1 MNRTVKL
8 LVNGGLVAIAT
19 LLAGMAIAKLFTA
32 RQVAQQMAISEGYLA
47 KYPPQVTSAQGKQID
62 PLLEAMGL
70 STIERSTHAISP
82 QQEAIATALADYF
95 DTLHTLESGPLPPLP
110 VMVTEY
116 LARHKNGLKQ
126 LQALLQTQ
134 PGWAFDVVA
143 IVNPDP
149 GAGTDS
155 GPNYSNIIAL
165 HSHLLAQ
172 SILAYQTGERSE
184 QAAAFNAAVNLTR
197 SMAANPSLTAHIL
210 VTVSARDEIAV
221 ARHTSLALTP
231 TDYGQP
237 LITAAALDT
246 HIWYTRSINAFRKQ
260 PLVALSGIGY
270 QYLLA
275 LPFTD
280 LLLLTQTNE
289 QKLHNSFY
297 QQLTSAS
304 LCTVNGDTL
313 PQSYAITP
321 YAVPL
326 RVFHHH
332 VANALS
338 MELNTLITEA
348 QQTYRDTG
356 SWPTVL
362 ASTDSRVCS
371 SVTWHYRVTQ
381 DSISITFDGSLPW
394 LDPQD
399 PPIALS
405 YTITSEEMGFSP
417 EKLAKKE
424 KRPSGKK

>member
-8 LVNGGLVAIAT
+8 LVNGGLIAIAT

-47 KYPPQVTSAQGKQID
+47 KYPPQVTSDQVKQID
-62 PLLEAMGL
+62 QRLKAMGL
-70 STIERSTHAISP
+70 STIEPSTHVVSP
-82 QQEAIATALADYF
+82 RQREVTAALTDYF
-95 DTLHTLESGPLPPLP
+95 DTLHTLEAGPLPPLP
-110 VMVTEY
+110 VMVTEH
-116 LARHKNGLKQ
+116 LAQQENGLEQ

-134 PGWAFDVVA
+134 PSWAFDAGA

-149 GAGTDS
+149 GTSS
-155 GPNYSNIIAL
+155 GPNYSSIIAL

-172 SILAYQTGERSE
+172 SILAYQTGDRTG
-184 QAAAFNAAVNLTR
+184 QAAAFNAAVNLTQ
-197 SMAANPSLTAHIL
+197 SMAANHSLTAHIL
-210 VTVSARDEIAV
+210 VTVSARNDIAV
-221 ARHTSLALTP
+221 ARHTNLALTP
-231 TDYGQP
+231 RDYGQP

-246 HIWYTRSINAFRKQ
+246 HIWYIRSINTFRKQ
-260 PLVALSGIGY
+260 PLGALSGIGY

-297 QQLTSAS
+297 QQLTSAR
-304 LCTVNGDTL
+304 LCTVDGNTL

-326 RVFHHH
+326 RVFHQH

-348 QQTYRDTG
+348 QQTYRETG
-356 SWPTVL
+356 RWPTVL
-362 ASTDSRVCS
+362 ASKDSHVCS
-371 SVTWHYRVTQ
+371 SVTWHYRMAQ
-381 DSISITFDGSLPW
+381 DGISITFDGALPW
-394 LDPQD
+394 LDQQD
-399 PPIALS
+399 PPMPLS
-405 YTITSEEMGFSP
+405 YTITSKEMGSSP
-417 EKLAKKE
+417 DKLTKKKE
-424 KRPSGKK
+424 TALRKK

>member
-8 LVNGGLVAIAT
+8 LVNSGLIAIAT
-19 LLAGMAIAKLFTA
+19 LLGGLAIAKLFTA

-62 PLLEAMGL
+62 QRLEAMGL
-70 STIERSTHAISP
+70 STIERSTNAVSP
-82 QQEAIATALADYF
+82 RQEEVATALTDYF
-95 DTLHTLESGPLPPLP
+95 NTLHTLESGPLPPLP

-116 LARHKNGLKQ
+116 LVRQENDLKQ

-134 PGWAFDVVA
+134 PSWAFDAIA
-143 IVNPDP
+143 IVNPDN
-149 GAGTDS
+149 DS
-155 GPNYSNIIAL
+155 GNSPNYGSIMAL

-172 SILAYQTGERSE
+172 SILAYQTGDKSGQE
-184 QAAAFNAAVNLTR
+184 AAFNAAVNLTR
-197 SMAANPSLTAHIL
+197 SMAANPNLTAHIL
-210 VTVSARDEIAV
+210 VTVSARDDIAV
-221 ARHTSLALTP
+221 ARHTNLVLTP

-260 PLVALSGIGY
+260 PLGTLSGIGY
-270 QYLLA
+270 QYILA

-304 LCTVNGDTL
+304 LCTVDGDTL
-313 PQSYAITP
+313 PQSYALTP

-348 QQTYRDTG
+348 QQTYRETG

-362 ASTDSRVCS
+362 ASKDSRVCAS
-371 SVTWHYRVTQ
+371 ATWHYRVAP
-381 DSISITFDGSLPW
+381 DGISITFDGALPW
-394 LDPQD
+394 LDQQA
-399 PPIALS
+399 PPMPLS
-405 YTITSEEMGFSP
+405 YTITSKEMGSSP
-417 EKLAKKE
+417 DKLTPKKE
-424 KRPSGKK
+424 TALRKK